1 MIKEY
6 SLVKSMVEKEGYPA
20 GTIYPVGTMGVVVY
34 LHRGGVAYEV
44 EVWDEDNYP
53 IDVVTYEANEVREV
67 PEDEYWK
74 PEQKIIR

>member
-20 GTIYPVGTMGVVVY
+20 GSIGVVVY

-44 EVWDEDNYP
+44 EVWDFDNYP
-53 IDVVTYEANEVREV
+53 IDVVTYEADEVCEV

-74 PEQKIIR
+74 SKGGTP